1 MEDHHRYRDNLDRIE
16 QVLLLIHSVH
26 VPWVHKMMQKR
37 NEKKKEVGLRP
48 QRKLEDFEC
57 SSHGRHIR
65 QSDMPKCHHLPK
77 EKRKKKK
84 GKRGNLYK
92 FSERTLGV
100 SVVVLYMDQK
110 GTKRKR
116 SGERSYPDSNRGN
129 QKFFDI
135 SSL

>member
-1 MEDHHRYRDNLDRIE
+1 MHTGTL
-16 QVLLLIHSVH
+16 SVH
-26 VPWVHKMMQKR
+26 VPWCHRLMQKR

-57 SSHGRHIR
+57 SSDGRHIGSHTIR
-65 QSDMPKCHHLPK
+65 YAKMPSSS
-77 EKRKKKK
+77 KRKKEEKK
-84 GKRGNLYK
+84 GKRGKLHK
-92 FSERTLGV
+92 FSE
-100 SVVVLYMDQK
+100 K
-110 GTKRKR
+110 GTKRKC